1 MAKGKKPNPVGRP
14 KAIKDPQILWDLFVR
29 YKEDAKANPFVRVDY
44 VGKDGTPVDRK
55 IERPLL
61 IEGFACFVA
70 DNVDGIN
77 FPDIDRYLH
86 DNKKGS
92 TFSEFVTIAARIRFE
107 IRQDQIAGGM
117 AGVYNSSLTAKLNH
131 LVDRQETKTVTS
143 VQILNIDPLADPDD
157 IVEIE

>member
-1 MAKGKKPNPVGRP
+1 MAKVKSINPVGRP
-14 KAIKDPQILWDLFVR
+14 KAIKDPQTLWDLFVR

-55 IERPLL
+55 TERPLL

-70 DNVDGIN
+70 EHVQGIN
-77 FPDIDRYLH
+77 FPDIDRYLVN
-86 DNKKGS
+86 DKKGANYD
-92 TFSEFVTIAARIRFE
+92 EFVTVAARIRFE

-157 IVEIE
+157 IIEIE